1 MSLVPTR
8 AVLCG
13 CLFVGCSAP
22 AAPVAEETP
31 ISPVAAPSPPPATI
45 VAEAEAPVPAPAP
58 VIAAEVKVGVEA
70 CDAYA
75 DRYRACIAE
84 QVPAIEKER
93 HTGVLAAQLGTWL
106 AAAADPKLA
115 PGLGG
120 ECAAAAEAARAS
132 TRILG
137 CVWREGDTSAPE
149 PVKGGTLKPEV
160 RTSPRGMEDPFARPG
175 EPLSGL

>member
-8 AVLCG
+8 ALLCG
-13 CLFVGCSAP
+13 CLFVGCSGP
-22 AAPVAEETP
+22 AAPIAEEP
-31 ISPVAAPSPPPATI
+31 ISAVAAPSPPAATI
-45 VAEAEAPVPAPAP
+45 VAEAAVAPVPAPAP
-58 VIAAEVKVGVEA
+58 VVAAEVKVGVEA
-70 CDAYA
+70 CDGYA

-93 HTGVLAAQLGTWL
+93 HSGVLAAQLKTWL

-137 CVWREGDTSAPE
+137 CVWHEGDTSAPE
-149 PVKGGTLKPEV
+149 RVKGGTLKPEV
-160 RTSPRGMEDPFARPG
+160 RSSPRGMEAPFPRPG
-175 EPLSGL
+175 DPLSGL